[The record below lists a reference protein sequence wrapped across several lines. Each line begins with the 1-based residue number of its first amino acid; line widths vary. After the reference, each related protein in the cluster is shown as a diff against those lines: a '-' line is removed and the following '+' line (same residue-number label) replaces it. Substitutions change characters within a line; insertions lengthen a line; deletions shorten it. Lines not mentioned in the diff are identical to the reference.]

1 MITMRRAV
9 VALALGAA
17 PSIRPAAAQDARPGR
32 VEGIAFDSTSGS
44 PLSNARIVIVRADD
58 PQRSRSTQS
67 DTRGRFAFDSVA
79 PASYLV
85 GAYHARLDT
94 LALRQ
99 LSSEVA
105 VAPGKRVRLSLV
117 TPSPRQFVQQLCGD
131 AVDAEYTGVVHGR
144 IRDAASGSVFGTAS
158 LRVEWLDLDVV
169 PNEKDVVQRRLQR
182 AVIQTSPTGE
192 YIACGV
198 PSGGTVRL
206 TALHGTQRSGTI
218 DVEVPSSGVTRM
230 DLAVGHGTATQIHVA
245 GDSILGELETS
256 DSKGDTTTALRGPG
270 RLTTMARTETG
281 APIAN
286 ARVSVSGSGVGALTD
301 ANGRA
306 VLSSLPTG
314 SYMVDVRALGYDNVR
329 APVEI
334 RPNDTPTFEPP
345 MRRVTALS
353 RVDVRAT
360 RAAAFGPNMVEFE
373 QRRRSGFGTF
383 RGPDD
388 VERIGPFDM
397 GDVLRTMSGIRIIPT
412 RQGSVYLMRESGTGD
427 LCQPEVFIDRTR
439 VTTFLDG
446 GSLDAFVSGQNVQAV
461 EVYSALAPLPAA
473 IMSYTKCGTIV
484 IWTGP
489 RKLPAARRG
498 K

>member
-1 MITMRRAV
+1 MIGMRAAV
-9 VALALGAA
+9 VVFALGVAA
-17 PSIRPAAAQDARPGR
+17 SIQSAAAQEVKRGR
-32 VEGIAFDSTSGS
+32 VEGIAFDSTSGF
-44 PLSNARIVIVRADD
+44 PLSNARVVMVRADD
-58 PQRSRSTQS
+58 PLRSRSTQS
-67 DTRGRFAFDSVA
+67 DARGRFAFDSVV

-117 TPSPRQFVQQLCGD
+117 TPSPKQFVQQLCGD
-131 AVDAEYTGVVHGR
+131 AVDVEYTGVVHGR
-144 IRDAASGSVFGTAS
+144 IRDAATGAVFGAAS

-230 DLAVGHGTATQIHVA
+230 DLAVGHGTATQIHVV
-245 GDSILGELETS
+245 GDSILGELES
-256 DSKGDTTTALRGPG
+256 NDSKGDTTTVLRGPG

-286 ARVSVSGSGVGALTD
+286 ARVSVSGTGVGALTD
-301 ANGRA
+301 TTGRA
-306 VLSSLPTG
+306 VLSGLPTG

-329 APVEI
+329 APLEI

-353 RVDVRAT
+353 RVDVRAV
-360 RAAAFGPNMVEFE
+360 RAAALGPNMVEFE
-373 QRRRSGFGTF
+373 QRRRSGFGTY

-388 VERIGPFDM
+388 IERIRPFELS
-397 GDVLRTMSGIRIIPT
+397 DVIRTMSGVRTIPSRNGT
-412 RQGSVYLMRESGTGD
+412 LYYMRKNGTGE
-427 LCQPEVFIDRTR
+427 LCQPEVFIDRMR
-439 VTTFLDG
+439 VTSFINEE
-446 GSLDAFVSGQNVQAV
+446 SLDAFVQANTLQAV
-461 EVYSALAPLPAA
+461 ETYSSLAPLPSAF
-473 IMSYTKCGTIV
+473 MSYTECGTIV

-489 RKLPAARRG
+489 RTLPSARRG